1 MSNSNDFEIREGV
14 LYKYI
19 GPGGDVVI
27 PDGVTGIG
35 CDAFK
40 ECTNLQSVVIPEGVT
55 GIGCVFNECTSLQ
68 SIIIPEGVTRI
79 EQDAFYH
86 CTSLTEIMIPN
97 GVTYIGSGAFFGCTN
112 LKRVRIPS
120 TIQRL
125 GNAFGWLKNL
135 QEVIIECEED
145 DKKYAKFIGTYLF
158 HLDDVV
164 KYYLRDILKMNA
176 VMEKAIVNRIKTKPN
191 RKKFTMIKPS
201 MLPNIFPLFPKWK

>member
-14 LYKYI
+14 LYDYI

-27 PDGVTGIG
+27 PD
-35 CDAFK
+35 
-40 ECTNLQSVVIPEGVT
+40 GVT

-68 SIIIPEGVTRI
+68 SIIIPEGITRI
-79 EQDAFYH
+79 EQYAFRH

-97 GVTYIGSGAFFGCTN
+97 GVTYIGSGAFFDCTN

-120 TIQRL
+120 TINRL
-125 GNAFGWLKNL
+125 GHAFRGLKNL

-158 HLDDVV
+158 DLDDMV

-176 VMEKAIVNRIKTKPN
+176 VM
-191 RKKFTMIKPS
+191 
-201 MLPNIFPLFPKWK
+201 